1 MNQVPLLHQA
11 GSESLARK
19 KVNGERSKER
29 SKTKSVKGAEMGKNG
44 GIQGELKYDTLL
56 RYLSHVVAVGAGI
69 VVVRCQGSS
78 ISLIGILLII
88 FVIGKRGGVYIC

>member
-11 GSESLARK
+11 EAESLARK

-29 SKTKSVKGAEMGKNG
+29 SKAKGAEMGNDG

-56 RYLSHVVAVGAGI
+56 RYLSHLVAMGTGVVI
-69 VVVRCQGSS
+69 VRYQGN
-78 ISLIGILLII
+78 ISLIGTLLII
-88 FVIGKRGGVYIC
+88 FVIGKRGVYIC